1 MTIENMSKQRI
12 IAGIDLG
19 SSKIATVV
27 AQLNVDPVSFERS
40 IHVIG
45 VSTIESRGVRKGQIV
60 DIEEA
65 VEAIIESVEGAE
77 RMAGFNI
84 DNALV
89 SLGGAQVSS
98 QNSHGVVA
106 VTDPQGEIGEHDV
119 SRVIEGAS
127 AVSLPSSRELVHV
140 IPREYIVDGDNGVK
154 DPVGMSGIR
163 LEAETHLVTAST
175 SGVKNIRKAINEVGI
190 SVSQLVYSGLAS
202 SDAVLTKTEK
212 ELGCILVDIGGGT
225 TSVAVY
231 VDGALSYSCV
241 IPVGAKNV
249 TNDLAIGLRVSL
261 ESAEKIKLAL
271 SDHEKKFKRTK
282 EEKSTGPDEVD
293 LSMID
298 QSEDKKVSRK
308 TLVEGIVRPRLNEIF
323 GMIKTQLDKEGL
335 MGRTPSGVILT
346 GGGAETV
353 GVIESAKRVLSLPVR
368 VGTPS
373 GVGGLIDDIVNP
385 AYATVVGLIL
395 YGANLEP
402 EETITSISK
411 RFKLPTKSG
420 SNKAGGKG
428 SSASSMVNN
437 IIQSI
442 KDLLP

>member
-1 MTIENMSKQRI
+1 M
-12 IAGIDLG
+12 
-19 SSKIATVV
+19 
-27 AQLNVDPVSFERS
+27 
-40 IHVIG
+40 
-45 VSTIESRGVRKGQIV
+45 
-60 DIEEA
+60 
-65 VEAIIESVEGAE
+65 
-77 RMAGFNI
+77 
-84 DNALV
+84 
-89 SLGGAQVSS
+89 
-98 QNSHGVVA
+98 
-106 VTDPQGEIGEHDV
+106 TDPQGEIGEHDV

-271 SDHEKKFKRTK
+271 SDHEKKFKKTK

-428 SSASSMVNN
+428 SSASSIVNN

>member
-1 MTIENMSKQRI
+1 MAKQRI

-19 SSKIATVV
+19 SSKIATIV

-40 IHVIG
+40 IHIIG

-65 VEAIIESVEGAE
+65 VEAIIESVEGSE

-84 DNALV
+84 DSAFV

-106 VTDPQGEIGEHDV
+106 VTDPQGEIGDHDV

-127 AVSLPSSRELVHV
+127 AVSLPSSRELIHV
-140 IPREYIVDGDNGVK
+140 IPREYIVDGDSGVK

-163 LEAETHLVTAST
+163 LEAETHIITASS
-175 SGVKNIRKAINEVGI
+175 SGVKNLRKAINEVGI
-190 SVSQLVYSGLAS
+190 NVSQLVYSGLAS

-261 ESAEKIKLAL
+261 ESAEKIKIAL
-271 SDHEKKFKRTK
+271 SDHEKRVKRAKDAKETK
-282 EEKSTGPDEVD
+282 DTGPDEVD
-293 LSMID
+293 LSALD
-298 QSEDKKVSRK
+298 AGEDKKVSRK

-335 MGRTPSGVILT
+335 VGRTPSGVILS
-346 GGGAETV
+346 GGGSETV
-353 GVIESAKRVLSLPVR
+353 GVIESAKRILALPVR
-368 VGTPS
+368 VGSPS
-373 GVGGLIDDIVNP
+373 GVGGLIDDIINP
-385 AYATVVGLIL
+385 AYATAVGLIL
-395 YGANLEP
+395 YGSHLEP
-402 EETITSISK
+402 DESISSISK
-411 RFKLPTKSG
+411 RFKMPTKGGASNAAKNASG
-420 SNKAGGKG
+420 MLDK
-428 SSASSMVNN
+428 V
-437 IIQSI
+437 IQSI

>member
-1 MTIENMSKQRI
+1 MSKQRI
-12 IAGIDLG
+12 ITGIDLG
-19 SSKIATVV
+19 SSKIATLV
-27 AQLNVDPVSFERS
+27 AQMNTDPVSFERS

-45 VSTIESRGVRKGQIV
+45 VSTVESRGVRKGQIV

-84 DNALV
+84 EHALV

-98 QNSHGVVA
+98 QNQHGVVA

-119 SRVIEGAS
+119 ARVVEAAS
-127 AVSLPSSRELVHV
+127 AVSLPSSRELIHV
-140 IPREYIVDGDNGVK
+140 IPREYIVDGDPGVK
-154 DPVGMSGIR
+154 DPAGMSGIR
-163 LEAETHLVTAST
+163 LEVETHLITASS
-175 SGVKNIRKAINEVGI
+175 SGVKNMRKAINEVGI
-190 SVSQLVYSGLAS
+190 QVTQLVYNGLAS
-202 SDAVLTKTEK
+202 SESVLTKTEK

-231 VDGALSYSCV
+231 VDGALSFSCV

-271 SDHEKKFKRTK
+271 SEHEKRMKKLKDTK
-282 EEKSTGPDEVD
+282 EHGLDELD
-293 LSMID
+293 LSELDAM
-298 QSEDKKVSRK
+298 EDKKVSRK

-323 GMIKTQLDKEGL
+323 GMIKQALDKEGL
-335 MGRTPSGVILT
+335 MGRTPSGIILA

-353 GVIESAKRVLSLPVR
+353 GVVESAKRVLSMPVR
-368 VGTPS
+368 VGSPT
-373 GVGGLIDDIVNP
+373 GVGGLIDDIIHP
-385 AYATVVGLIL
+385 AYATAVGLIL
-395 YGANLEP
+395 HGASLEP
-402 EETITSISK
+402 DESLSSISK
-411 RFKLPTKSG
+411 RFKLP
-420 SNKAGGKG
+420 GKG
-428 SSASSMVNN
+428 GSKAKDVSSGMMQK
-437 IIQSI
+437 IIQGI